1 MCLKPANVIMKDFVS
16 CRHGFFANAMVP
28 STCNRAWQQQKQPI
42 TFCFI
47 EWWLFYHQGDLNVG
61 TTQHCMHSGQWRPLS
76 STCCSFDGN
85 LPAVRLLLQYYP
97 ASSDI
102 RDSHGRNFLHTAA
115 MKGHCSIISHVMKNR
130 MLDYLL
136 NEQDKEGNKALHLAV
151 LAGEYRVIS
160 KLLSSGK
167 MQVHIMN
174 NDGHTL
180 SDLIENSTGFYLMVS
195 KHSIFYL
202 YILFIWM

>member
-1 MCLKPANVIMKDFVS
+1 MYAP
-16 CRHGFFANAMVP
+16 P
-28 STCNRAWQQQKQPI
+28 SIVCIQDS
-42 TFCFI
+42 
-47 EWWLFYHQGDLNVG
+47 EG
-61 TTQHCMHSGQWRPLS
+61 LS
-76 STCCSFDGN
+76 ALHAAASMGN

-97 ASSDI
+97 AASDI

-130 MLDYLL
+130 MLDYFL
-136 NEQDKEGNKALHLAV
+136 NEQDKEGNTALHLAV

-202 YILFIWM
+202 YILFI